1 MNGSNGTWNVK
12 GRERNPRPF
21 DIPHGLQIPCKL
33 LAFLMRSPVKRCF
46 TNSPRR
52 SAPGA
57 FFSAVE

>member
-33 LAFLMRSPVKRCF
+33 L
-46 TNSPRR
+46 
-52 SAPGA
+52 G
-57 FFSAVE
+57 FSYAVSRQAMFHQ